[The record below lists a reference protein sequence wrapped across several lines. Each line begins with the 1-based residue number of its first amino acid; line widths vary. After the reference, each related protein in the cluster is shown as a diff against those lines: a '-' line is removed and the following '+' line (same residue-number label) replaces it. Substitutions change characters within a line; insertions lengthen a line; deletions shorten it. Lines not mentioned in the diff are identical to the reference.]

1 MTFST
6 DQKHRLLSRMGYAGP
21 AGEEGMK
28 SFLQTNPAAA
38 KKFLA
43 FDKAA
48 ATLSQPPTP
57 APAAPQGFAE
67 GGATSGSA
75 GDYTNF
81 LRQEYAKYG
90 NLTFDDA
97 ALNWYGKNLSE
108 GKVTQE
114 QVAANLAKDAAR
126 RQAEASSTPTPTP
139 TPTKKASDY
148 TNFLQQEYAK
158 YDNLTFDDAALNWYG
173 KNLAEGKVTP
183 EQVAANLAKDAASR
197 AQEGYVAPIPA
208 GSGDANSYTDFIK
221 SQFDKYDNL
230 TFDDAAINWY
240 GKNLAEGKVT
250 PEQVAANIAADAA
263 KKSQEGMSGFAVTA
277 TDLLKNFLGKE
288 PTAEQVAKYAS
299 LVGNGLGEQ
308 ELSYYLRR
316 DFPNPEDK
324 SVLENFD
331 AVLGRQ
337 PTNEELDKYSQ
348 AVAGGMSYA
357 DLQNLLLADFKIT
370 DVNAVYKKVFGR
382 EPTAEEIAAFE
393 SSGASLLDYEATLQ
407 GTIDSAKDQ
416 ITEAYRTIFG
426 RNPDADGLEWYMSSF
441 RRGIPLEAILNN
453 IAGSSESQSV
463 NYEDFAQQQA
473 FSSAQKNM
481 AQSAYTDPTANVTTA
496 DVAMMTETP
505 GTIIDPATGQV
516 TGSPT
521 IDPSLITGT
530 ATATLPE
537 NTDTNTVDVTKVSD
551 QVQQELN
558 DLEAAKGTV
567 SELGTVRGQLELL
580 MEDFENDGTPPWAS
594 GAMRAAM
601 SKMSAR
607 GLGASS
613 MAGQA
618 IVQAAMESALPIAM
632 QDASTTAQFELQNLT
647 NEQQTVI
654 FKAQQRFAGIFSD
667 QAAENAAKQFN
678 ASSKNQTDQFF
689 ASLEE
694 SVSRFNATQINAI
707 NKSNVDTENAAKQ
720 FNAQMEDM
728 RDRFNA
734 TNSLVIAQSNAQW
747 RQNIATINT
756 AAQNDAN
763 MEAAKTANAF
773 TGAALEQLWQRERDL
788 MAFAFTSS
796 ESSLDREV
804 QMLLADK
811 QFELA
816 QWQQGNKED
825 EAKGYLVGNLIS
837 KAFDWFKG

>member
-28 SFLQTNPAAA
+28 NFLQTNPAAA

-48 ATLSQPPTP
+48 ATLSQPPT
-57 APAAPQGFAE
+57 ASPAAPQGFAE
-67 GGATSGSA
+67 GGAVY
-75 GDYTNF
+75 DPRLVDLYQTNF
-81 LRQEYAKYG
+81 GRTPEQDKAGFDFWQNQINSGYDINQIKSTFEADPT
-90 NLTFDDA
+90 NLLNTQNTTTTNNAGTGSTSTNTGTTGVQTVLPGTTTTTNTGTQTTSVTQPDAYKTDPNYTKINKLYEDILGRPVDDA
-97 ALNWYGKNLSE
+97 GAKFWVQQMGSGYTEDQLK
-108 GKVTQE
+108 
-114 QVAANLAKDAAR
+114 ANLE
-126 RQAEASSTPTPTP
+126 AEAAKTTTGGTTGGTTGTVTDYSSV
-139 TPTKKASDY
+139 SDVTTLPDY
-148 TNFLQQEYAK
+148 NTLNTLYSKYYGADKPLDLEGAKFWQQQLDAGFKPEEMERIFKETTEGQDFTTEITTNVEQIFKDTIGRFTANDVEMEPFREMLR
-158 YDNLTFDDAALNWYG
+158 NGF
-173 KNLAEGKVTP
+173 TP
-183 EQVAANLAKDAASR
+183 EQVKEALLTNPDYFGEGFNSQYLKLYGMLPSEEQIKAFEDSGVPITEWVAEKEGEFKDAEDSITNIYRELFQRNPDEAGLEFWLKQFRNGMSLEDIANKM
-197 AQEGYVAPIPA
+197 AQ
-208 GSGDANSYTDFIK
+208 GSERQNVEYTDFQMNQDLLNAQK
-221 SQFDKYDNL
+221 KM
-230 TFDDAAINWY
+230 
-240 GKNLAEGKVT
+240 V
-250 PEQVAANIAADAA
+250 ADA
-263 KKSQEGMSGFAVTA
+263 
-277 TDLLKNFLGKE
+277 
-288 PTAEQVAKYAS
+288 YA
-299 LVGNGLGEQ
+299 
-308 ELSYYLRR
+308 
-316 DFPNPEDK
+316 NP
-324 SVLENFD
+324 S
-331 AVLGRQ
+331 
-337 PTNEELDKYSQ
+337 
-348 AVAGGMSYA
+348 
-357 DLQNLLLADFKIT
+357 
-370 DVNAVYKKVFGR
+370 
-382 EPTAEEIAAFE
+382 
-393 SSGASLLDYEATLQ
+393 
-407 GTIDSAKDQ
+407 
-416 ITEAYRTIFG
+416 
-426 RNPDADGLEWYMSSF
+426 
-441 RRGIPLEAILNN
+441 
-453 IAGSSESQSV
+453 
-463 NYEDFAQQQA
+463 
-473 FSSAQKNM
+473 
-481 AQSAYTDPTANVTTA
+481 ANVTTA

-521 IDPSLITGT
+521 VDPSLITDT
-530 ATATLPE
+530 ATADLPE

-694 SVSRFNATQINAI
+694 SVSRFNASQINAI
-707 NKSNVDTENAAKQ
+707 NKSNVDSENAAKQ
-720 FNAQMEDM
+720 FNAQMKDM

-796 ESSLDREV
+796 ESALDREV

-811 QFELA
+811 EVELA
-816 QWQQGNKED
+816 QWKQGNAED
-825 EAKGYLVGNLIS
+825 EAKGYMVTQLVS
-837 KAFDWFKG
+837 KAFDFGKALWG